1 MDIDIDIVYIDINK
15 VLEQEAKLNELIIV
29 FLSLYSQGTSVS
41 IIISFQLWLV
51 NKELTTKIEV
61 VIQVQQTYHN

>member
-51 NKELTTKIEV
+51 NKEMTTKIEV

>member
-29 FLSLYSQGTSVS
+29 FLSLYSYIHREPLYPS
-41 IIISFQLWLV
+41 
-51 NKELTTKIEV
+51 
-61 VIQVQQTYHN
+61 